1 MNIKEVGNDIKK
13 SLGENGMY
21 LLLGGGALLLIV
33 YLLSKGDS
41 SSNLT
46 VASGYSAYPDAVT
59 NANVII
65 GEVND
70 HTTNE
75 LSALKSQ
82 LEDTSSLLQEGDNS
96 ILEKIDTST
105 ESITEKINTGT
116 EQLMQSNA
124 ENTSSILDTVNKNT
138 NNLSTQ
144 ISGVENKVNSVVNNT
159 TVNNT
164 QAPKT
169 AKTVKYYEPIKSY
182 KGNSFVD
189 ALKKRGV
196 SASMAFRKKIASV
209 NGIKN
214 YTGTAKQNEKLLHL
228 MKKGK
233 LIKP

>member
-1 MNIKEVGNDIKK
+1 MGITEISSDIKRAV
-13 SLGENGMY
+13 GGNGMY
-21 LLLGGGALLLIV
+21 LLLGGGLLLIV

-46 VASGYSAYPDAVT
+46 VATGYSAYPDAVT

-75 LSALKSQ
+75 LSLLKGQ

-105 ESITEKINTGT
+105 ESLTEKIDTGT
-116 EQLMQSNA
+116 EQLMQNNA
-124 ENTSSILDTVNKNT
+124 ENTASILDTVNQNT
-138 NNLSTQ
+138 NNISTQ
-144 ISGVENKVNSVVNNT
+144 ISGLENKVNSVTNNT

-164 QAPKT
+164 QATKPTK
-169 AKTVKYYEPIKSY
+169 AVKYYEPIKSY

-196 SASMAFRKKIASV
+196 SASMSFRKKIASV

-214 YTGTAKQNEKLLHL
+214 YTGTAKQNSKLLNL

>member
-1 MNIKEVGNDIKK
+1 MGITEISSDIKRAV
-13 SLGENGMY
+13 GGNGMY

-33 YLLSKGDS
+33 YLLSKSDS
-41 SSNLT
+41 GSNLT
-46 VASGYSAYPDAVT
+46 VATGYSAYPDAVT

-75 LSALKSQ
+75 LSLLKNQ

-105 ESITEKINTGT
+105 ESITEKIDTGT
-116 EQLMQSNA
+116 EQLMQNNA
-124 ENTSSILDTVNKNT
+124 ENTSSILDTVNQNT

-144 ISGVENKVNSVVNNT
+144 ISGVENKVNNVVNST
-159 TVNNT
+159 TINNT
-164 QAPKT
+164 SSSKP

-196 SASMAFRKKIASV
+196 NASMAFRKKIASV

-214 YTGTAKQNEKLLHL
+214 YTGTAKQNSKLLNL

>member
-1 MNIKEVGNDIKK
+1 MGIKEVGNDIKRAV
-13 SLGENGMY
+13 GGNGMY
-21 LLLGGGALLLIV
+21 LLLGGGLLLMV
-33 YLLSKGDS
+33 YLLTKQDS

-46 VASGYSAYPDAVT
+46 VATGYSAYPDAVT

-116 EQLMQSNA
+116 EQLMQSNS
-124 ENTSSILDTVNKNT
+124 ENTASILDTVNQNT

-144 ISGVENKVNSVVNNT
+144 ISGLENKVNTTVNNT
-159 TVNNT
+159 TVNSGTTNT
-164 QAPKT
+164 SK
-169 AKTVKYYEPIKSY
+169 KVKYYEPIKSY

-196 SASMAFRKKIASV
+196 SATMAFRKKIASV

-214 YTGTAKQNEKLLHL
+214 YTGTAKQNSKLLNL

-233 LIKP
+233 LVKP

>member
-1 MNIKEVGNDIKK
+1 MGIKEVGNDIKRAV
-13 SLGENGMY
+13 GGNGVY
-21 LLLGGGALLLIV
+21 LLLGGGLLLMV
-33 YLLSKGDS
+33 YLLTKQDS

-46 VASGYSAYPDAVT
+46 VATGYSAYPDAVT

-75 LSALKSQ
+75 ISSLKNQ
-82 LEDTSSLLQEGDNS
+82 LEDTTTLMQEGDNS
-96 ILEKIDTST
+96 ILEKIDTTT
-105 ESITEKINTGT
+105 ESITEKIDTGT
-116 EQLMQSNA
+116 EQILKNNA
-124 ENTSSILDTVNKNT
+124 ENTSSILDTVNQNT

-144 ISGVENKVNSVVNNT
+144 ISGVENKVNTTVNNT

-164 QAPKT
+164 QASKT

-196 SASMAFRKKIASV
+196 NASMKFRKKIATV